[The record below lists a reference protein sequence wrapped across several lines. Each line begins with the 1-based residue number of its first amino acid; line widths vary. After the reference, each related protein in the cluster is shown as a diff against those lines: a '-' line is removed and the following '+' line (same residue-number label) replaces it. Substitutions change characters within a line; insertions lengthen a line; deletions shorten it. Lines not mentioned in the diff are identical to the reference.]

1 MDIYPTHSWYECK
14 NSSNKI
20 QVFIQKFYKMDVT
33 KKNKIF
39 ASVFRLAVQSVMP
52 DITIRHWLR
61 KKTPDNDNVF
71 ELSIGDQVYLYTSY
85 NLFCNPL

>member
-1 MDIYPTHSWYECK
+1 
-14 NSSNKI
+14 
-20 QVFIQKFYKMDVT
+20 MDVT

-61 KKTPDNDNVF
+61 KKTHDLDSAF
-71 ELSIGDQVYLYTSY
+71 ELSIGDQVYLCTSLTY
-85 NLFCNPL
+85 FVVVHMYVEM